1 MYDEYSYDRRDRG
14 RYDQPPPAR
23 RRAPP
28 PEEFEPEEDFEV
40 TPVPPPRRGAG
51 PPPAAPPMKPQRFKP
66 QRQPN
71 EIPKGI
77 SYLVIIGIIFMFLGL
92 TLLAIATPTTPP
104 PEIPDPDDSDAMT
117 DYGNDLDDW
126 ERNYG
131 NSYRNKELIKQVG
144 IVIHGVGVLLAG
156 IGLVGGGLLLN
167 YLDMKLRI
175 TLIIVGIVLIVVM
188 FMIPYAWSSLSI
200 PTNPY

>member
-1 MYDEYSYDRRDRG
+1 M
-14 RYDQPPPAR
+14 
-23 RRAPP
+23 
-28 PEEFEPEEDFEV
+28 
-40 TPVPPPRRGAG
+40 
-51 PPPAAPPMKPQRFKP
+51 
-66 QRQPN
+66 
-71 EIPKGI
+71 
-77 SYLVIIGIIFMFLGL
+77 IIGIIFLFLGM

-104 PEIPDPDDSDAMT
+104 PEVTDPDDSDAMT

-156 IGLVGGGLLLN
+156 IGLVGGGMLLN

-175 TLIIVGIVLIVVM
+175 TLIVVGIILIVVM
-188 FMIPYAWSSLSI
+188 FMIPYAWS
-200 PTNPY
+200 